1 MVAKRLGRNLA
12 LAVQICLKSH
22 NQQHLTQLLR
32 YVKEHTIS
40 K

>member
-1 MVAKRLGRNLA
+1 MAVNRLDKDLA
-12 LAVQICLKSH
+12 LAVQICIKTH
-22 NQQHLTQLLR
+22 NQQHLAQLLR